1 MYLIDSDRVV
11 DFLKGVTES
20 VDLLNNLSPHGM
32 AISVLTYGEVLD
44 GIYFGRDPVGNEA
57 AFRDFLE
64 PVDILPLSIRVAERF
79 ARLRGELRRIGLIIG
94 DMDLL
99 IGATAIEGNYTLV
112 TRNVGHFDRL
122 PGLMLY
128 RE

>member
-11 DFLKGVTES
+11 DFLKGVIES
-20 VDLLNNLSPHGM
+20 VDLLNNLSPHGV

-79 ARLRGELRRIGLIIG
+79 ARLRGELRRVGLIIG

>member
-1 MYLIDSDRVV
+1 MYLIDSERVV
-11 DFLKGVTES
+11 DFLKGMTES

-79 ARLRGELRRIGLIIG
+79 ARLRGELRRTGLIIG

-99 IGATAIEGNYTLV
+99 IGATAIEGNHSLV
-112 TRNVGHFDRL
+112 TRNLGHYDRL
-122 PGLMLY
+122 PGLTLY
-128 RE
+128 RA